1 MNYVDDFHC
10 NEINSLYYMAECAY
24 FLSDGLAFYI
34 KLIVL
39 ALSLY
44 SFKKIN
50 IYNINDLM
58 VYSLQHV

>member
-1 MNYVDDFHC
+1 MV
-10 NEINSLYYMAECAY
+10 ECAY
-24 FLSDGLAFYI
+24 FLLDSLAFYI

-44 SFKKIN
+44 LFKKFN

-58 VYSLQHV
+58 VYSLQHI